1 MMHVKLAGVGVA
13 AASGVIA
20 LALAV
25 AHPSVLTAGV
35 SGIAGVS
42 KQAALDNIARQVIL
56 PAYRDLAS
64 RCTEFAAAADAL
76 TSAPTADALKKTQH
90 AWKDV
95 LLAWRRTQPYVHG
108 PIADLGVYGRIQFWP
123 SRRQSVD
130 RVLRAPRP
138 IDEAYI
144 QELGANAVGLSALE
158 IMLFDTRQDEA
169 ARLASFTGPQGER
182 QRKYFLALARELV
195 RQAQLVERAWQG
207 PSGFAAT
214 FGAGGQKQLNL
225 LVNDMLGAIETGAQG
240 RLRLV
245 IDKQHEQAPL
255 PELVEGAL
263 SGTSQQGLLAL
274 LEGAQAI
281 FSGGPGIGLDD
292 YLGSLKLQTAH
303 RVDAQFRKAID
314 AVRAIDGPLEQVAG
328 RREAAIARAHDE
340 CRALEILIKVE
351 VASTLGVTLTFRST
365 DGD

>member
-1 MMHVKLAGVGVA
+1 MRYVSMFA
-13 AASGVIA
+13 AAILVMVA
-20 LALAV
+20 LAHRPVLVAGGAAAV
-25 AHPSVLTAGV
+25 
-35 SGIAGVS
+35 VS
-42 KQAALDNIARQVIL
+42 KQSALDSIARQVIL
-56 PAYRDLAS
+56 PAYHDLAS
-64 RCTEFAAAADAL
+64 ACSAFAAAADAL
-76 TSAPTADALKKTQH
+76 TSAPSPASLKKTQD
-90 AWKDV
+90 AWKEV
-95 LLAWRRTQPYVHG
+95 LLAWRRTQPFVHG
-108 PIADLGVYGRIQFWP
+108 PVADLGVSGRIQFWP

-138 IDEAYI
+138 IDDGYI

-169 ARLASFTGPQGER
+169 ARLAAFTGAQGER

-195 RQAQLVERAWQG
+195 RQTRLVENAWQG
-207 PSGFAAT
+207 PGGFAAK
-214 FGAGGQKQLNL
+214 FGTGGQQQLNL

-245 IDKQHEQAPL
+245 LDKQHEQAPL

-274 LEGAQAI
+274 LEGARAM
-281 FSGGPGIGLDD
+281 FSGGAGIGLDD
-292 YLGSLKLQTAH
+292 YLGRLKLQTAR
-303 RVDAQFRKAID
+303 RVDAQFQKAID
-314 AVRAIDGPLEQVAG
+314 AVRAIDGPLEQVVG
-328 RREAAIARAHDE
+328 RRADTIKRAHDE

-351 VASTLGVTLTFRST
+351 VASTLGVTLTFKST